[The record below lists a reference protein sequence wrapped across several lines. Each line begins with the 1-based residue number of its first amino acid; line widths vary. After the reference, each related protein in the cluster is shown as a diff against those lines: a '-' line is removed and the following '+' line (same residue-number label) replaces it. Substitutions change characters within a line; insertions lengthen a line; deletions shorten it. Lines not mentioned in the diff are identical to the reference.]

1 MKKVISYLYV
11 FLSIMSS
18 LSSTFLPLR
27 HQACIFFRR
36 TRIIGSLDKDGNLI
50 TNRGYALLS
59 SGEKLVKINIGRFI
73 RGKGIDISE
82 LSAYILEY
90 IYGENKMMW
99 PGYNYS
105 VVLVLDTSPRIY
117 ICATHSGLFEALM
130 DARING
136 LLSDN
141 TTLVNFDAHHDAYF
155 LRPSW
160 EKRGA
165 DAKEFV
171 VSSEGVVLASLLAK
185 LVSGVHWV
193 IPEFLRAE
201 EHPFLDTRYKGGIEG
216 ALQEL
221 FSQIYTKSKAKKK
234 TIFSLKQEEITL
246 DIFKDKDGILKTATE
261 PDLTPE
267 RVIDRIKFPISFI
280 DNDNLRKYEKIVISI
295 DFDWFSVGYPFIND
309 DEGVDEVAHLQV
321 ERHRLPLYAK
331 KLVEYINE
339 VVSNGK
345 AEAVFIALE
354 PDYAWPL
361 SENVVYQLL
370 GEILGGILTPH

>member
-1 MKKVISYLYV
+1 
-11 FLSIMSS
+11 MSS

-27 HQACIFFRR
+27 HQSCIFFRR

-160 EKRGA
+160 EERG
-165 DAKEFV
+165 AKEFV
-171 VSSEGVVLASLLAK
+171 VSSEGVVLASLFAN
-185 LVSGVHWV
+185 LVSGAHWV

-234 TIFSLKQEEITL
+234 TIFSSKQEEITL
-246 DIFKDKDGILKTATE
+246 DIFKDKDGILKTARE

-321 ERHRLPLYAK
+321 ERHRLLLYAK